1 MQLRVHYLGGGFYTY
16 FPVLQPIFR
25 NAMKLL
31 SLYFLSMVSLNLI
44 GSAFLLSGCSGPKKP
59 AEAITISIDS
69 TFTEPV
75 DGTAVVAPDS
85 LPTINTLSEAERKE
99 GWQLLF
105 DGKSTSAWR
114 GYGKTTFPD
123 SGWAVQEGL
132 LVVKGDDPKVKG
144 RDIVTQKEFG
154 DFELTLEFKLAPEAS
169 SGIFYRVKE
178 EKGVP
183 IWQNA
188 PEYQL
193 IDHEAWEKKLGSE
206 AMRTH
211 RTGDNFGFIAWT
223 ENKSV
228 QAMKLVGEWNE
239 ARVKIHHNQRPI
251 RQG

>member
-1 MQLRVHYLGGGFYTY
+1 
-16 FPVLQPIFR
+16 
-25 NAMKLL
+25 MK
-31 SLYFLSMVSLNLI
+31 SFFLYFLSMAGLNLM
-44 GSAFLLSGCSGPKKP
+44 GSALLLSGSGCAGPKKP

-85 LPTINTLSEAERKE
+85 LPTLNTLSEAERKE

-105 DGKSTSAWR
+105 DGKSTGSWR

-132 LVVKGDDPKVKG
+132 LMVKGDNPTVKG
-144 RDIVTQKEFG
+144 RDIVTRKEFG
-154 DFELTLEFKLAPEAS
+154 DFELRLEFKLAPEAS

-183 IWQNA
+183 TWQNA

-193 IDHEAWEKKLGSE
+193 IDHDTWEKKGSGQ
-206 AMRTH
+206 AMSTH
-211 RTGDNFGFIAWT
+211 RTGDNFDLISA
-223 ENKSV
+223 SV
-228 QAMKLVGEWNE
+228 QAMKPVGAWNE
-239 ARVKIHHNQRPI
+239 ARVRIHHNQRPI